1 MGTPVAEVG
10 LGIMGLNFLVLFLLE
25 GFLIEEFIE
34 RKVYSRF
41 WVRVGIILQR
51 TGLDLGEGDRVRV
64 RT

>member
-51 TGLDLGEGDRVRV
+51 TGLDLGERG
-64 RT
+64 